1 MRRLNKEMGYD
12 DIVAYN
18 LRGGGTAFTPF
29 AEAQPDRVF
38 KARELITNICHE
50 DPTAS
55 LIVEPGCS
63 TGDIS
68 GFFSDT
74 MNVMGFDIVP
84 AAVDET
90 RKRWPRMHVWQAIA
104 EETEP
109 MACDVLVLCEF
120 LEHILDPI
128 GFVQKWL
135 PKAKHV
141 VIGHPLVGG
150 GEDPE
155 HGHVWAYEDRD
166 FDDWFTL
173 GGHRMTE
180 AYRFQ
185 MGSYPMVIGRGSRS

>member
-1 MRRLNKEMGYD
+1 MRRLNKTMGYED
-12 DIVAYN
+12 VLAYN
-18 LRGGGTAFTPF
+18 LRDGGTAFTTF
-29 AEAQPDRVF
+29 EEAQPERVTM
-38 KARELITNICHE
+38 ARRLITNICHE

-74 MNVMGFDIVP
+74 MDVMGFDVVP

-90 RKRWPRMHVWQAIA
+90 RKRWPSMHVWQAIA

-109 MACDVLVLCEF
+109 LSCDILVLCEF
-120 LEHILDPI
+120 LEHIVDPV
-128 GFVQKWL
+128 GFIQKWM

-141 VIGHPLVGG
+141 VIGHPLVGN

-155 HGHVWAYEDRD
+155 PGHLWAYEERD
-166 FDDWFTL
+166 FDDWFTITGFKL
-173 GGHRMTE
+173 IE
-180 AYRFQ
+180 AFQ
-185 MGSYPMVIGRGSRS
+185 FHMGPYPMVIGRGSRS